1 MIRTFVIDD
10 DFMSASIHRSYVE
23 RIAGFE
29 VVGVAHTGA
38 EALRGVTRVRPDLVL
53 LDIYLPDM
61 SGLEVIR
68 RLRLEDEPVDVIAVT
83 AAKDV
88 KTLRAAMQ
96 GGVVHYIVKP
106 FLFETFRDRL
116 ERYAALTQRLE
127 RIGEASQ
134 GDVDELFSLLRVEGR
149 TRLPKGISAPTLR
162 LVVAAA
168 RELSVEV
175 SSVDVAERA
184 GISRG
189 TARRYLEYL
198 ESLGSVE
205 LTLRYGATGRP
216 EHLYRWSGVA
226 VVAEQRHRSS
236 GEAAQPSPRSSA

>member
-1 MIRTFVIDD
+1 MIRTLIVDD
-10 DFMSASIHRSYVE
+10 DFMTASIHRSYVDKVS
-23 RIAGFE
+23 GFE
-29 VVGVAHTGA
+29 SVA
-38 EALRGVTRVRPDLVL
+38 EAHSGGEALELVRRLRPDLVL
-53 LDIYLPDM
+53 LDIYLPDIN
-61 SGLEVIR
+61 GLDVLR
-68 RLRLEDEPVDVIAVT
+68 RLRQDEQVPVDVIAVT

-106 FLFETFRDRL
+106 FLFETFHDRL
-116 ERYAALTQRLE
+116 ERYAALKQRLE
-127 RIGEASQ
+127 RLREANQGE
-134 GDVDELFSLLRVEGR
+134 VDQLFSLLRVEGR
-149 TRLPKGISAPTLR
+149 ARLPKGISAPTLG

-168 RELSVEV
+168 RDSRTELSAVEL
-175 SSVDVAERA
+175 AERA

-216 EHLYRWSGVA
+216 EHLYRWSGPVGA
-226 VVAEQRHRSS
+226 R
-236 GEAAQPSPRSSA
+236 

>member
-1 MIRTFVIDD
+1 MIRTLVVDD
-10 DFMSASIHRSYVE
+10 DYMSASIHTSYVG

-29 VVGVAHTGA
+29 AIGEAHSGA
-38 EALRGVTRVRPDLVL
+38 AALEEIGRLEPDLVL
-53 LDIYLPDM
+53 LDIYLPDL

-68 RLRLEDEPVDVIAVT
+68 RLRQDEELTVDVIAVT

-96 GGVVHYIVKP
+96 GGVVHYLVKP

-116 ERYAALTQRLE
+116 ERYGALKQRLD
-127 RIGEASQ
+127 RLMEADQ
-134 GDVDELFSLLRVEGR
+134 GDVDHLFSLLRVEGR

-162 LVVAAA
+162 LVVDSACNAGA
-168 RELSVEV
+168 DVTAVEV
-175 SSVDVAERA
+175 AEHA

-198 ESLGSVE
+198 ASLGSVE
-205 LTLRYGATGRP
+205 LALRYGATGRP
-216 EHLYRWSGVA
+216 EHRYRWLGPVGG
-226 VVAEQRHRSS
+226 R
-236 GEAAQPSPRSSA
+236 

>member
-1 MIRTFVIDD
+1 MIRTCVVDD

-23 RIAGFE
+23 RIPDFE
-29 VVGVAHTGA
+29 VVGEAHSGG
-38 EALRGVTRVRPDLVL
+38 EALELVGRVRPHLVL

-68 RLRLEDEPVDVIAVT
+68 RLRQDEDAEVDVIAVT

-96 GGVVHYIVKP
+96 GGVVHYLVKP
-106 FLFETFRDRL
+106 FLFETFRERL
-116 ERYAALTQRLE
+116 ERYAALHHRLG
-127 RIGEASQ
+127 RLREASQ
-134 GDVDELFSLLRVEGR
+134 GDVDQLFSLLRVDGR
-149 TRLPKGISAPTLR
+149 ARLPKGISAPTLG

-168 RELSVEV
+168 REAETEV
-175 SSVDVAERA
+175 SAVEVAERA

-216 EHLYRWSGVA
+216 EHLYRWS
-226 VVAEQRHRSS
+226 EH
-236 GEAAQPSPRSSA
+236 AAPRR

>member
-1 MIRTFVIDD
+1 MIRTLVVDD
-10 DFMSASIHRSYVE
+10 DFMSASIHRSYVD

-29 VVGVAHTGA
+29 AVGEAHSGA
-38 EALRGVTRVRPDLVL
+38 EALELVGRLRPDLVL
-53 LDIYLPDM
+53 LDIYLPDV
-61 SGLEVIR
+61 SGLDVLR
-68 RLRLEDEPVDVIAVT
+68 RLRQDEDVAVDVIAVT

-96 GGVVHYIVKP
+96 GGVVHYVVKP

-116 ERYAALTQRLE
+116 ERYAALKQRLE
-127 RIGEASQ
+127 RLGEASQ
-134 GDVDELFSLLRVEGR
+134 GDVDHLFSLLRVEGR
-149 TRLPKGISAPTLR
+149 PRLPKGISAPTLE
-162 LVVAAA
+162 LVVAAT
-168 RELSVEV
+168 RESATEV
-175 SSVDVAERA
+175 SAVDVAERA

-216 EHLYRWSGVA
+216 EHLYRWSGA
-226 VVAEQRHRSS
+226 VRAR
-236 GEAAQPSPRSSA
+236 